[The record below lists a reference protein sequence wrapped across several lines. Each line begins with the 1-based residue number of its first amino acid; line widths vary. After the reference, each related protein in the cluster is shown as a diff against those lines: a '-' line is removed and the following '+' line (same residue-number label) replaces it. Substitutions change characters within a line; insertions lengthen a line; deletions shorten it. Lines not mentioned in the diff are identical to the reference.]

1 MKSSLRRLITI
12 IKNVKEVYII
22 YIKSLNIV
30 IVCLHS
36 NVAQNFI

>member
-1 MKSSLRRLITI
+1 MKSSLRRLVTI

-36 NVAQNFI
+36 NFAQNFI